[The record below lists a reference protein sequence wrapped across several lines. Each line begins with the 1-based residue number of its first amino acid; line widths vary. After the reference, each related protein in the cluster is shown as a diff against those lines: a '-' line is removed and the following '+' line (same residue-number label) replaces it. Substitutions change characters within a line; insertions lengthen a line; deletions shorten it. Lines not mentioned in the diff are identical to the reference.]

1 MLRNTYAFLILF
13 LISSSICAQ
22 NADFQKAVAY
32 FKGAALVTAKVTRID
47 HKAVVANDEKLK
59 GTMTIQSPDKMNIS
73 VADGREQLDMNGCD
87 FTMLTRGREHKNSS
101 KRDNQFVAF
110 QTVLKAII
118 NADATMLANVPGISL
133 CTNGDIL
140 TITMDPTV
148 GQEHKKRMM
157 FTSFVVTLD
166 VRNCELRSLRMNG
179 RGKNYTEYTFSDFV
193 YKK

>member
-1 MLRNTYAFLILF
+1 MLRKTYAFLILC
-13 LISSSICAQ
+13 LVSSVIYAQ
-22 NADFQKAVAY
+22 VAEFQKAVTR
-32 FKGAALVTAKVTRID
+32 FKGTVLVTAKVTRID
-47 HKAVVANDEKLK
+47 HKATVTNDEKLT

-87 FTMLTRGREHKNSS
+87 FTMLTRGREHKTNSR
-101 KRDNQFVAF
+101 RDNQFVAF
-110 QTVLKAII
+110 QTVLKSII
-118 NADATMLANVPGISL
+118 NADATMLDNVPGISL
-133 CTNGDIL
+133 HVNGDVL

-148 GQEHKKRMM
+148 GLERKKRMM

-166 VRNCELRSLRMNG
+166 VRKCELRSLCMNG